1 MKEKKMPEIMK
12 QYPTPTG
19 TPTQIYFRIVRV
31 DGDNIF
37 AEIGVD
43 GEETAPTVVLAA
55 MGIVASSAALTFR
68 DAGQEQAA
76 NAADATA
83 DRLLQLC
90 EQREAENG

>member
-1 MKEKKMPEIMK
+1 MPKIMK
-12 QYPTPTG
+12 QYQTPPG

-43 GEETAPTVVLAA
+43 GEETAATGVLAA
-55 MGIVASSAALTFR
+55 MGLVASSAALAFR
-68 DAGQEQAA
+68 VAGQEQAA
-76 NAADATA
+76 NAAGATA
-83 DRLLQLC
+83 NRLQQLC